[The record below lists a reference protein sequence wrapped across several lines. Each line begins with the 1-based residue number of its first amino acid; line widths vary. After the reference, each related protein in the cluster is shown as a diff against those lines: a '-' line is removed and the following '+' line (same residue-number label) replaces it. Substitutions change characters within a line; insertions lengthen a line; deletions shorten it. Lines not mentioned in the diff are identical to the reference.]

1 MDLFELI
8 ITTTNSVLHCGC
20 VSMNFQMHL
29 RAYRTYCVMHFSQY
43 DIHTDILS
51 GTGWAEL
58 VLKICFVCIT
68 MIQKSCLHT
77 FNKIKDACVS

>member
-8 ITTTNSVLHCGC
+8 ITTTNSVLQCGC

-43 DIHTDILS
+43 EYSHGHIKWNRMS
-51 GTGWAEL
+51 GAGFEDMFCMYNNDTKVMFAH
-58 VLKICFVCIT
+58 
-68 MIQKSCLHT
+68 IQ
-77 FNKIKDACVS
+77 